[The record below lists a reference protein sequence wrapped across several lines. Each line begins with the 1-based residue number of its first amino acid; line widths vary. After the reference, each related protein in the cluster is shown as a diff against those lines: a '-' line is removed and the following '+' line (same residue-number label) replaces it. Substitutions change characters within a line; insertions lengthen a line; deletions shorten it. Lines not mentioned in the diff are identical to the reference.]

1 MGSLTT
7 YIIKRFLAAI
17 PTIIGAA
24 TLIFFLVRVLPGDPV
39 HILAGEQTTPEIVER
54 LRSEFGLDKPIY
66 IQYLIYL
73 KSIFTLDFGTSYR
86 TYTPVISEILSRFP
100 NTVIL
105 ALSAMAISISLGV
118 VLGIIMALRA
128 GTILDKA
135 LLIFTSIYVSIPVFW
150 LGLILIYVFAVQLK
164 LLPAGGIG
172 SPAHIVLP
180 SIALSHTPLSYIA
193 RITRTS
199 MLEIM
204 SQDHVRMA
212 IARGMPTRVIIFNH
226 VLRNSLMNVITVIGY
241 FVGVL
246 LGGAVVTETVFA
258 YPGIGRLLIESIAAR
273 DYIMVQGIVIFITI
287 IFILVNLV
295 VDIAYRII
303 DPRVRL

>member
-1 MGSLTT
+1 VKRSLATV
-7 YIIKRFLAAI
+7 
-17 PTIIGAA
+17 PTLIGAT
-24 TLIFFLVRVLPGDPV
+24 TLIFFLIRVLPGDPV
-39 HILAGEQTTPEIVER
+39 HLLAGEQTSPEIIER

-66 IQYLIYL
+66 IQYLLYL
-73 KSIFTLDFGTSYR
+73 KSVFTLDFGTSYR

-105 ALSAMAISISLGV
+105 ALTAMAISVFMGIAF
-118 VLGIIMALRA
+118 GIIMALRA
-128 GTILDKA
+128 GTLLDKA
-135 LLIFTSIYVSIPVFW
+135 LLVFTSIYVSMPVFW
-150 LGLILIYVFAVQLK
+150 LGLILIYIFAVQLK

-172 SPAHIVLP
+172 SPAHVVLP

-199 MLEIM
+199 MLEAM
-204 SQDHVRMA
+204 SQEHFRMA
-212 IARGMPTRVIIFNH
+212 IARGLPIRIVILNH
-226 VLRNSLMNVITVIGY
+226 AVRNSLINIVTVIGY

-273 DYIMVQGIVIFITI
+273 DYTMVQGVVIFITF
-287 IFILVNLV
+287 IFIFVNLI

>member
-1 MGSLTT
+1 MGSLLT
-7 YIIKRFLAAI
+7 YIVKRSLATV
-17 PTIIGAA
+17 PTLIGAT
-24 TLIFFLVRVLPGDPV
+24 TLIFFLIRVLPGDPV
-39 HILAGEQTTPEIVER
+39 HLLAGEQTSPEIIER

-66 IQYLIYL
+66 IQYLLYL
-73 KSIFTLDFGTSYR
+73 KSVFTLDFGTSYR

-105 ALSAMAISISLGV
+105 ALTAMAISVFMGIAF
-118 VLGIIMALRA
+118 GIIMALRA
-128 GTILDKA
+128 GTLLDKA
-135 LLIFTSIYVSIPVFW
+135 LLVFTSIYVSMPVFW

-172 SPAHIVLP
+172 SPAHVVLP

-199 MLEIM
+199 MLEAM
-204 SQDHVRMA
+204 SQEHFRTA
-212 IARGMPTRVIIFNH
+212 IARGLPIRIVILNH
-226 VLRNSLMNVITVIGY
+226 AVRNSLINIVTVIGY

-273 DYIMVQGIVIFITI
+273 DYTMVQGVVIFITF
-287 IFILVNLV
+287 IFIFVNLI

>member
-1 MGSLTT
+1 VKRSLATV
-7 YIIKRFLAAI
+7 
-17 PTIIGAA
+17 PTLIGAT
-24 TLIFFLVRVLPGDPV
+24 TLIFFLIRVLPGDPV
-39 HILAGEQTTPEIVER
+39 HLLAGEQTSPEIIER

-66 IQYLIYL
+66 IQYLLYL
-73 KSIFTLDFGTSYR
+73 KSVFTLDFGTSYR

-105 ALSAMAISISLGV
+105 ALTAMAISVFMGIAF
-118 VLGIIMALRA
+118 GIIMALRA
-128 GTILDKA
+128 GTLLDKA
-135 LLIFTSIYVSIPVFW
+135 LLVFTSIYVSMPVFW
-150 LGLILIYVFAVQLK
+150 LGLILIYIFAVQLK

-199 MLEIM
+199 MLEAM
-204 SQDHVRMA
+204 SQEHFRMA
-212 IARGMPTRVIIFNH
+212 IARGLPIRIVILNH
-226 VLRNSLMNVITVIGY
+226 AVRNSLINIVTVIGY

-273 DYIMVQGIVIFITI
+273 DYTMVQGVVIFITF
-287 IFILVNLV
+287 IFIFVNLI

>member
-1 MGSLTT
+1 
-7 YIIKRFLAAI
+7 
-17 PTIIGAA
+17 
-24 TLIFFLVRVLPGDPV
+24 
-39 HILAGEQTTPEIVER
+39 
-54 LRSEFGLDKPIY
+54 
-66 IQYLIYL
+66 
-73 KSIFTLDFGTSYR
+73 
-86 TYTPVISEILSRFP
+86 
-100 NTVIL
+100 VIL
-105 ALSAMAISISLGV
+105 ALTAMAISVFMGIAF
-118 VLGIIMALRA
+118 GIIMALRA
-128 GTILDKA
+128 GTLLDKA
-135 LLIFTSIYVSIPVFW
+135 LLVFTSIYVSMPVFW
-150 LGLILIYVFAVQLK
+150 LGLILIYIFAVQLK

-199 MLEIM
+199 MLEVM
-204 SQDHVRMA
+204 SQEHFRMA
-212 IARGMPTRVIIFNH
+212 IARGLPIRIVILNH
-226 VLRNSLMNVITVIGY
+226 AVRNSLINIVTVIGY

-273 DYIMVQGIVIFITI
+273 DYTMVQGVVIFITF
-287 IFILVNLV
+287 IFIFVNLI

>member
-1 MGSLTT
+1 MGSLLT
-7 YIIKRFLAAI
+7 YIVKRSLATV
-17 PTIIGAA
+17 PTLIGAT
-24 TLIFFLVRVLPGDPV
+24 TLIFFLIRVLPGDPV
-39 HILAGEQTTPEIVER
+39 HLLAGEQTSPEIIER

-66 IQYLIYL
+66 IQYLLYL
-73 KSIFTLDFGTSYR
+73 KSVFTLDFGTSYR

-105 ALSAMAISISLGV
+105 ALTAMAISVFMGIAF
-118 VLGIIMALRA
+118 GIIMALRA
-128 GTILDKA
+128 GTLLDKA
-135 LLIFTSIYVSIPVFW
+135 LLVFTSIYVSMPVFW
-150 LGLILIYVFAVQLK
+150 LGLILIYIFAVQLK

-199 MLEIM
+199 MLEVM
-204 SQDHVRMA
+204 SQEHFRMA
-212 IARGMPTRVIIFNH
+212 IARGLPIRIVILNH
-226 VLRNSLMNVITVIGY
+226 AVRNSLINIVTVIGY

-273 DYIMVQGIVIFITI
+273 DYTMVQGVVIFITF
-287 IFILVNLV
+287 IFIFVNLI